1 MTTLNQKVC
10 IVTGGGSGI
19 GRATVLAMA
28 GLGARVA
35 VVGRTRSKLDEVVR
49 EVGSVGGSARAYV
62 ADVSDWDAVATMTA
76 DVIERWGRLDVLVN
90 NAGSNVRHRGVLD
103 TTPEEI
109 ERLIAINLTGTIF
122 CTKAALP
129 RMLEQ
134 GAGSIVNVS
143 SMAALRPGMMSGVAY
158 GASKAGVNN
167 FNQFLN
173 DELQHTGVRA
183 CVISPG
189 EVVTPILDDRGV
201 PPDAAARE
209 TMCQPEDVA
218 AAVVFVATLPA
229 RAMVPEMVVMPTVSR
244 DASAELQA
252 RPNAP

>member
-76 DVIERWGRLDVLVN
+76 DVIERWERLDVLVN

-189 EVVTPILDDRGV
+189 GRCRGRRSF
-201 PPDAAARE
+201 PPAAGSPGCCCSRHGGCARRYSHS
-209 TMCQPEDVA
+209 QGPD
-218 AAVVFVATLPA
+218 
-229 RAMVPEMVVMPTVSR
+229 
-244 DASAELQA
+244 
-252 RPNAP
+252 

>member
-1 MTTLNQKVC
+1 MRLEDQVAL
-10 IVTGGGSGI
+10 ITGGGSGI

-49 EVGSVGGSARAYV
+49 EVGSGGGSARAYV

-76 DVIERWGRLDVLVN
+76 DVIERWERLDVLVN

-229 RAMVPEMVVMPTVSR
+229 RAMVPEILPAATILAVS
-244 DASAELQA
+244 SVITSSTF
-252 RPNAP
+252 